1 MATTIGDLKSIIAG
15 YFVDAQGANTPVA
28 TYTNING
35 QDFLLLALNNARR
48 SAERLHDFQY
58 SMENISLS
66 IANVGSDVLDSVKRV
81 SDVMLPVAGGDYM
94 PIELI
99 TNDEWNSRVTR
110 AVGTQPYDATR
121 SLTDYGLAN
130 INPVAY
136 QQGRTI
142 SLAPAVQFTFPVA
155 ARLNVVKFLDDY
167 TDDADTDFFTAFA
180 PDYLQWAGIMELN
193 KYAKTFVPRV
203 EGTLPEASV
212 QTFMATAYAAL
223 LEWDGAQLSGSSTP
237 VQPNFS
243 TAGPVAAQDQ
253 SSSGQ

>member
-1 MATTIGDLKSIIAG
+1 MATIGELKSIVAG
-15 YFVDAQGANTPVA
+15 YFVDAQGVNTPVA

-58 SMENISLS
+58 SMTNVTLS
-66 IANVGSDVLDSVKRV
+66 IASGGSDVLDSVKRV
-81 SDVMLPVAGGDYM
+81 SDVMLPVAGGDFL

-110 AVGTQPYDATR
+110 YVGTQPYDATR
-121 SLTDYGLAN
+121 TLADYGIASV
-130 INPVAY
+130 NPVAY

-142 SLAPAVQFTFPVA
+142 ALVPAAQFSFPIA

-167 TDDADTDFFTAFA
+167 TDDADTDFFTTFA
-180 PDYLQWAGIMELN
+180 PDYLQWAAIMELN

-203 EGTLPEASV
+203 EGTLPETSV

-223 LEWDGAQLSGSSTP
+223 IEWDGSQLSGSSTP
-237 VQPNFS
+237 VIPNFS
-243 TAGPVAAQDQ
+243 TAGPVASQDQ
-253 SSSGQ
+253 GSSAQ